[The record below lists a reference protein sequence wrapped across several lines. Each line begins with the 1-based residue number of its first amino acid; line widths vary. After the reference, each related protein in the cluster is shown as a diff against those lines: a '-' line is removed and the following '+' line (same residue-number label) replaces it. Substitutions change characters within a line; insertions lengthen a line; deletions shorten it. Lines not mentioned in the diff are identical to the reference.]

1 MGLILL
7 KDMCFVFSLCLM
19 LVRSSTFKLTDD
31 LGQHYSGEYY
41 LKYIYKFF
49 LYGCCLLVIYLFI
62 YFLPAMERNNL
73 MRLAHSIPFTP
84 VSLLGK

>member
-41 LKYIYKFF
+41 LKYFVIF
-49 LYGCCLLVIYLFI
+49 LYGCLLVIFFFFSSSNGEEQPNETGSLYTI
-62 YFLPAMERNNL
+62 YPCV
-73 MRLAHSIPFTP
+73 II
-84 VSLLGK
+84 G